1 MTLAIRGDR
10 TSCLSLQLGSGTWL
24 LAVARGFGQMGGLPI
39 ESALLARLRS
49 ECQGRMRSPLFRRAI
64 ARPQAAATAMLAVL
78 ARVNGSLY
86 ANTANHDDY
95 VTAAASLTAVIVVQ
109 GLAYVIHA
117 GATAAYLA
125 RGGAIAPLCNDDV
138 MEERPIPV
146 LARAFAAAPVLDVGI
161 SNVSLIPGDAIVLL
175 GRRIAGASERQ
186 MLLERLEASDLGERI
201 LVARFEDDDGAIFPA
216 SSLSVFRVPGIAR
229 IATGIAAAVGFLAAA
244 VLAH

>member
-10 TSCLSLQLGSGTWL
+10 TSCLSLQLGPGTWL

-64 ARPQAAATAMLAVL
+64 DRPQAAATAMLAVL
-78 ARVNGSLY
+78 ARVNGALY

-109 GLAYVIHA
+109 GFAYVIHA

-125 RGGAIAPLCNDDV
+125 RAGAIAPLCNDDV
-138 MEERPIPV
+138 MEERPVPV

-161 SNVSLIPGDAIVLL
+161 SNVRLIPGDAIVLL
-175 GRRIAGASERQ
+175 GRRIAGASERRT
-186 MLLERLEASDLGERI
+186 LLQRLEASELGEQI
-201 LVARFEDDDGAIFPA
+201 LVARFEDDAGAIFPM
-216 SSLSVFRVPGIAR
+216 SSAAVFAAPRFAR
-229 IATGIAAAVGFLAAA
+229 AAIGIAAAVGFLAAA

>member
-39 ESALLARLRS
+39 ESALLARLRT

-78 ARVNGSLY
+78 ARVNGALY

-109 GLAYVIHA
+109 GFAYVIHA

-146 LARAFAAAPVLDVGI
+146 LARAFAAAPVLDVSI

-186 MLLERLEASDLGERI
+186 TLLERLEASDPGEQI
-201 LVARFEDDDGAIFPA
+201 LVARFEDDEGAIFPA
-216 SSLSVFRVPGIAR
+216 SSVAVFHVPAVAR
-229 IATGIAAAVGFLAAA
+229 MVTGIAAAIGFLAAA

>member
-10 TSCLSLQLGSGTWL
+10 TSCLSLQLGPGTWL

-39 ESALLARLRS
+39 ESALLARLRA

-109 GLAYVIHA
+109 GAAYVIHA

-146 LARAFAAAPVLDVGI
+146 LARAFAAAPVLDVSI

-175 GRRIAGASERQ
+175 GRRITGASERQ
-186 MLLERLEASDLGERI
+186 TLLERLEASDPGEQI
-201 LVARFEDDDGAIFPA
+201 LVARFEDDEGAIFAA
-216 SSLSVFRVPGIAR
+216 SSVAVFHVPAIAR
-229 IATGIAAAVGFLAAA
+229 IVTGVAAAIGFFAAA

>member
-10 TSCLSLQLGSGTWL
+10 TSCLSLQLGPGTWL

-95 VTAAASLTAVIVVQ
+95 VTTAASLTAVIVVQ

-125 RGGAIAPLCNDDV
+125 RAGAIAPLCNDDV

-146 LARAFAAAPVLDVGI
+146 LARAFAAAPALDVGI

-186 MLLERLEASDLGERI
+186 TLLERLEASDLGEQI
-201 LVARFEDDDGAIFPA
+201 LVARFEDDESAIFPA
-216 SSLSVFRVPGIAR
+216 SSAAVFVVPTMAR
-229 IATGIAAAVGFLAAA
+229 MVTGIAASIGFLAAA